1 MKLTY
6 ISSSIL
12 SNYAH
17 FEFETIPENDKGQVT
32 KFRIEVEFNET
43 SGEYPSGG
51 HGDNISYTPCKMA
64 EDANVTLIEITE
76 GDLKGFNLDDNEL
89 IQAFVGKIES
99 LDGHEFYERVVEM
112 IEEEL

>member
-17 FEFETIPENDKGQVT
+17 FEFETIPENDKGHVI
-32 KFRIEVEFNET
+32 KFRFEVEFNET

-64 EDANVTLIEITE
+64 EDTNVTFIEVSE
-76 GDLKGFNLDDNEL
+76 GDLKGFSLDHTET
-89 IQAFVGKIES
+89 IKEFVEKIES